1 MSRKS
6 FFQFIR
12 FLKIGYKS
20 PLLGHQTQ
28 IIMKQI
34 FWSCI
39 LTIGVLSTANSQKF
53 DQGETYGVTYKQML
67 KAADEAFNIDK
78 DYYTAM
84 RYYGLAMNVRS
95 NDTGLRYKYAESAR
109 LAGAFILA
117 RDAYQ
122 TVSKAEDKDKFPLTQ
137 YWLGYI
143 YQVLGKYTDAIER
156 YDKFLTT
163 QQGNEAITNY
173 YLQLATRGIK
183 DAKWSRDIAEVQ
195 HNVKVL
201 PIGDEINTPNKEFG
215 SFMLN
220 DTLYYSSLNFQSN
233 KDNAPT
239 ERPYARILFSVD
251 GSKGEQLTDGINDT
265 LRHTANLVYNT
276 KRTQRFFTR
285 CDYLDNRSAEI
296 RCAIFTQKKQRDGSW
311 SSPEKLNN
319 HINNKEYTY
328 THPSVAQD
336 SDTKEEYLYFASDQ
350 PNGKGKLDIWVAKI
364 NEEGDLE
371 QPENLEVVNT
381 TENEVTP
388 FFHSP
393 TQTLY
398 YSTEGLLGLGGFDI
412 QKVKKAKDGWGEVE
426 NMGKP
431 INSSLND
438 LYFTLNED
446 GSKGYLSSNREGST
460 YMEKE
465 YQLCCDD
472 IFAAEFDI
480 KVELLAY
487 IFNNVDQSELLGASI
502 RLLEVKEDG
511 SLEEIAKQIHPLDN
525 AYQFFVDR
533 DSRYVLES
541 SKDGFV
547 KQMDTIFIP
556 LTAPDQIKKDIY
568 LSPVTAD
575 LKVLTYDM
583 ETKLPIT
590 SINIQLIE
598 VDGDMEKVV
607 QEQLNE
613 YGNDFKFP
621 LELDKTYVIRA
632 TKPGYQPVEE
642 LELNTFN
649 LKNSEVFLAELY
661 LRRIS
666 FGDYL
671 PLAIYFDNDY
681 PNRKSNSRTTDISYA
696 ETVEDYYDK
705 KEEFK
710 LLFTEPMDKEEAF
723 LTAERYEAFF
733 EREVKRGFD
742 DLTTFADAL
751 LQFLERGNEV
761 RIQLRGYASPRSNPT
776 YNYNLSA
783 RRIVSVQNFFRSYK
797 GGVLMTYINQKKLIV
812 EQEPIGDKTAP
823 NYVIGL
829 LEDERNSIYSLGA
842 SLERR
847 VEIVEVEVKVT
858 DEEVLPSSKAF
869 STKGG
874 NDD

>member
-1 MSRKS
+1 MKT
-6 FFQFIR
+6 
-12 FLKIGYKS
+12 GDKS

-28 IIMKQI
+28 IVMKQI
-34 FWSCI
+34 FWSFI
-39 LTIGVLSTANSQKF
+39 LMGLFSAANGQKF

-67 KAADEAFNIDK
+67 KAADEAFSIDK

-84 RYYGLAMNVRS
+84 RYYGLALNVRS

-117 RDAYQ
+117 RDAYK
-122 TVSKAEDKDKFPLTQ
+122 TVGTAEDKDKFPLTQ
-137 YWLGYI
+137 YWLGYL
-143 YQVLGKYTDAIER
+143 YQVLGKYTESIES
-156 YDKFLTT
+156 YQKFLDT
-163 QQGNEAITNY
+163 QTGNEAVTNY
-173 YLQLATRGIK
+173 YLQLAMKGVK
-183 DAKWSRDIAEVQ
+183 DARWSRDIAEVQ
-195 HNVKVL
+195 HNVSVL
-201 PIGDEINTPNKEFG
+201 SIGDEINTPNKEFG
-215 SFMLN
+215 SFILN
-220 DTLYYSSLNFQSN
+220 DTLFYSSLNFQSN

-251 GSKGEQLTDGINDT
+251 GSKGEQLTNGINDT

-296 RCAIFTQKKQRDGSW
+296 RCAIFTQKKQQDGSW
-311 SSPEKLNN
+311 TSPERLKN
-319 HINNKEYTY
+319 HINNNQYTY
-328 THPSVAQD
+328 THPSVSQD
-336 SDTKEEYLYFASDQ
+336 SETGEEYLYFVSDQ
-350 PNGKGKLDIWVAKI
+350 PDGKGKLDIWVAKI
-364 NEEGDLE
+364 NQEGDLE
-371 QPENLEVVNT
+371 KPENLEVVNT
-381 TENEVTP
+381 IENDVTP

-398 YSTEGLLGLGGFDI
+398 YSTTGVLGLGGFDI
-412 QKVKKAKDGWGEVE
+412 QKVKKTKDGWGEIE
-426 NMGKP
+426 NMGNP

-480 KVELLAY
+480 KTELLAY
-487 IFNNVDQSELLGASI
+487 IFSNLDKSELLGASI
-502 RLLEVKEDG
+502 RLLEVKPDG
-511 SLEEIAKQIHPLDN
+511 SLEEISKQIHPLN
-525 AYQFFVDR
+525 NVYNFFVDR
-533 DSRYVLES
+533 GSKYVLES
-541 SKDGFV
+541 SKNGFI
-547 KQMDTIFIP
+547 QQLDTISIP

-568 LSPVTAD
+568 LSPITAD
-575 LKVLTYDM
+575 LKALTYDL
-583 ETKLPIT
+583 ETKLPLT
-590 SINIQLIE
+590 KINIQLIE
-598 VDGDMEKVV
+598 VNNDGDKVV

-632 TKPGYQPVEE
+632 TKPGYKPVEE
-642 LELNTFN
+642 LRLSTFN
-649 LKNSEVFLAELY
+649 LTNSEVFLAELY
-661 LRRIS
+661 LRRTS
-666 FGDYL
+666 FIDYL

-681 PNRKSNSRTTDISYA
+681 PDRRSNSRTTDISYA
-696 ETVEDYYDK
+696 ETVDDYYDK

-710 LLFTEPMDKEEAF
+710 LLFTEPMDKEESF

-733 EREVKRGFD
+733 EREVKRGFN

-751 LQFLERGNEV
+751 IQFLARGNEV

-797 GGVLMTYINQKKLIV
+797 GGILMQYINEKKLIV
-812 EQEPIGDKTAP
+812 EQEAIGDKTSP

-858 DEEVLPSSKAF
+858 EDEELPSSNKAF

>member
-1 MSRKS
+1 MLRKS
-6 FFQFIR
+6 FSRFIR
-12 FLKIGYKS
+12 LMKTGDKS

-28 IIMKQI
+28 IVMKQI
-34 FWSCI
+34 FLSFI
-39 LTIGVLSTANSQKF
+39 LIGLFSAANGQKF

-67 KAADEAFNIDK
+67 KAADEAFTIDK

-84 RYYGLAMNVRS
+84 RYYGLAMNVRP
-95 NDTGLRYKYAESAR
+95 NDTSLRFKYAESAR

-117 RDAYQ
+117 RDAYKMVE
-122 TVSKAEDKDKFPLTQ
+122 TAEDKDKFPLTQ
-137 YWLGYI
+137 YWLGYV
-143 YQVLGKYTDAIER
+143 YQVLGKYTEAIDSYEQFL
-156 YDKFLTT
+156 DKQT
-163 QQGNEAITNY
+163 GNEAVPTY
-173 YLQLATRGIK
+173 YLQLAKKGIK

-195 HNVKVL
+195 HNVNVL
-201 PIGDEINTPNKEFG
+201 SIGSEINTPNKEFG
-215 SFMLN
+215 AFILN
-220 DTLYYSSLNFQSN
+220 DTLFYSSLNFQSN

-251 GSKGEQLTDGINDT
+251 GSKGEQLTNGINDT

-296 RCAIFTQKKQRDGSW
+296 RCAIFTQKKQQDGSW
-311 SSPEKLNN
+311 SNPEGLKNY
-319 HINNKEYTY
+319 INDNQYTY

-336 SDTKEEYLYFASDQ
+336 KENEDEYLYFVSNQ
-350 PNGKGKLDIWVAKI
+350 PGGKGKLDIWVAKI
-364 NEEGDLE
+364 DSEGNLE
-371 QPENLEVVNT
+371 KPENLAIVNT
-381 TENEVTP
+381 NENEVTP

-398 YSTEGLLGLGGFDI
+398 YSTEGMLGLGGFDI
-412 QKVKKAKDGWGEVE
+412 QKVKKTKDGWGEIE

-480 KVELLAY
+480 KVELLAFV
-487 IFNNVDQSELLGASI
+487 FNNTDKSELLGTSI
-502 RLLEVKEDG
+502 RLLEIKPDG
-511 SLEEIAKQIHPLDN
+511 SLEEISKQTHPFDN
-525 AYQFFVDR
+525 AYNFFVDR
-533 DSRYVLES
+533 GAKYILEA
-541 SKDGFV
+541 SKNGFV
-547 KQMDTIFIP
+547 QQLDTLSIP

-575 LKVLTYDM
+575 LRVLTYDM
-583 ETKLPIT
+583 KTKLPIT
-590 SINIQLIE
+590 ATTIQLIE
-598 VDGDMEKVV
+598 VDKNNEKVV

-621 LELDKTYVIRA
+621 LELDKTYLIRA
-632 TKPGYQPVEE
+632 TKSGYKPVEE
-642 LELNTFN
+642 LELSTFN
-649 LKNSEVFLAELY
+649 LTNSEVFLAELY
-661 LRRIS
+661 LNRIS
-666 FGDYL
+666 FDDYL

-681 PNRKSNSRTTDISYA
+681 PDRRSNSRTTDISYA

-710 LLFTEPMDKEEAF
+710 LLFTKPMDKEEAF

-751 LQFLERGNEV
+751 IQFLERGNEV
-761 RIQLRGYASPRSNPT
+761 RILLRGYASPRSNPT

-797 GGVLMTYINQKKLIV
+797 GGILMKYINEKKLIV
-812 EQEPIGDKTAP
+812 DNEPIGDKKAP

-858 DEEVLPSSKAF
+858 EDEEPPSSNKAF

>member
-1 MSRKS
+1 MLRKS
-6 FFQFIR
+6 FSRFIR
-12 FLKIGYKS
+12 LMKIGDKS

-28 IIMKQI
+28 IVMKQI
-34 FWSCI
+34 FLSFI
-39 LTIGVLSTANSQKF
+39 LIGLFSAANGQKF

-67 KAADEAFNIDK
+67 KAADEAFTIDK

-84 RYYGLAMNVRS
+84 RYYGLAMNVRP
-95 NDTGLRYKYAESAR
+95 NDTSLRFKYAESAR

-117 RDAYQ
+117 RDAYKMVA
-122 TVSKAEDKDKFPLTQ
+122 TAEDKDKFPLTQ
-137 YWLGYI
+137 YWLGYV
-143 YQVLGKYTDAIER
+143 YQVLGKYTEAIDSYEQFL
-156 YDKFLTT
+156 DKQT
-163 QQGNEAITNY
+163 GNEAVPTY
-173 YLQLATRGIK
+173 YLQLAKKGIK

-195 HNVKVL
+195 HNVNVL
-201 PIGDEINTPNKEFG
+201 SIGSEINTPNKEFG
-215 SFMLN
+215 AFILN
-220 DTLYYSSLNFQSN
+220 DTLFYSSLNFQSN

-251 GSKGEQLTDGINDT
+251 GSKGEQLTNGINDT

-285 CDYLDNRSAEI
+285 CDYLDNRSADI
-296 RCAIFTQKKQRDGSW
+296 RCAIFTQKKQQDGSW
-311 SSPEKLNN
+311 SNPEGLKNY
-319 HINNKEYTY
+319 INDNQYTY

-336 SDTKEEYLYFASDQ
+336 KENEDEYLYFVSNQ
-350 PNGKGKLDIWVAKI
+350 PGGKGKLDIWVAKI
-364 NEEGDLE
+364 DSEGNLE
-371 QPENLEVVNT
+371 KPENLAIVNT
-381 TENEVTP
+381 NENEVTP

-398 YSTEGLLGLGGFDI
+398 YSTEGMLGLGGFDI
-412 QKVKKAKDGWGEVE
+412 QKVKKTKDGWGEIE

-480 KVELLAY
+480 KVELLAFV
-487 IFNNVDQSELLGASI
+487 FNNTDKSELLGTSI
-502 RLLEVKEDG
+502 RLLEIKPDG
-511 SLEEIAKQIHPLDN
+511 SLEEISKQTHPFDN
-525 AYQFFVDR
+525 AYNFFVDR
-533 DSRYVLES
+533 GAKYILEA
-541 SKDGFV
+541 SKNGFV
-547 KQMDTIFIP
+547 QQLDTLSIP

-575 LKVLTYDM
+575 LRVLTYDM
-583 ETKLPIT
+583 KTKLPIT
-590 SINIQLIE
+590 ATTIQLIE
-598 VDGDMEKVV
+598 VDKNNERVV

-621 LELDKTYVIRA
+621 LELDKTYLIRA
-632 TKPGYQPVEE
+632 TKSGYKPVEE
-642 LELNTFN
+642 LELSTFN
-649 LKNSEVFLAELY
+649 LTNSEVFLAELY
-661 LRRIS
+661 LNRIS
-666 FGDYL
+666 FDDYL

-681 PNRKSNSRTTDISYA
+681 PDRRSNSRTTDISYA

-751 LQFLERGNEV
+751 IQFLERGNEV
-761 RIQLRGYASPRSNPT
+761 RILLRGYASPRSNPT

-797 GGVLMTYINQKKLIV
+797 GGVLMKYINEKKLIV
-812 EQEPIGDKTAP
+812 DNEPIGDKKAP

-858 DEEVLPSSKAF
+858 EDEEPPSSNKAF